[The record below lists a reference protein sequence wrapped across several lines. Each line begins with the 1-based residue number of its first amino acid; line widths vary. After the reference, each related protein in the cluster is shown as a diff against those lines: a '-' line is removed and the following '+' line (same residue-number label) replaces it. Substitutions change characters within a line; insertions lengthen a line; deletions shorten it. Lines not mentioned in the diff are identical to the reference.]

1 MLIPL
6 EKLLEGRKG
15 GRKRR
20 QRGNIGMTELVKR
33 KRDKKRAKEQRRQA
47 YLQKQKDDQQK
58 KQDKL
63 PSKLQKTPKPEKSKK
78 KDPTQPTTTAK
89 RKRAR
94 GGLAKK
100 PPKTTVKPGG
110 LKGPEPSDKVGA
122 QLAHCVLAVK
132 GQRQKTKKGKK
143 PRKKI
148 STRGAWNI
156 CRWSLTRHGYLKP
169 PYKINQQLKNL
180 KLTQKGARANT
191 KHAMTE
197 PDAPE
202 KYAKFKKL
210 FREIEADV
218 VAGRGRE
225 YKR

>member
-6 EKLLEGRKG
+6 KKLLEGRKG
-15 GRKRR
+15 ARKRR
-20 QRGNIGMTELVKR
+20 QRGNVGMTELVKR
-33 KRDKKRAKEQRRQA
+33 KRDKQRAKEQRKQD
-47 YLQKQKDDQQK
+47 YLSKQKK
-58 KQDKL
+58 
-63 PSKLQKTPKPEKSKK
+63 SKVAKTPKPEKPKK
-78 KDPTQPTTTAK
+78 KDPTQPTRKAK
-89 RKRAR
+89 RKAAR
-94 GGLAKK
+94 GGLTKK
-100 PPKTTVKPGG
+100 PPKTIVKPGG

-122 QLAHCVLAVK
+122 QLAHCVIAVK
-132 GQRQKTKKGKK
+132 GQRQKTIKGKK

-180 KLTQKGARANT
+180 KLTQKGTQANT
-191 KHAMTE
+191 KHAMKE

-225 YKR
+225 YKG